1 MAYGFN
7 DGDQRRQSVRLAGRT
22 TPTPGSSSSSAAASS
37 QYPGGSQ
44 RQPRPTPRRNTGG
57 STAQKQT
64 GSAETRRRDG
74 AVASSGSRAQ
84 TQRRNRST
92 GQPQGTRPL
101 TGTGTRQ
108 RQTDVP
114 QLRRNGRRQ
123 PGIFVR
129 RPFSHP
135 QRGRSGVNS
144 RPVSRAGGGAPALP
158 FRRARIAL
166 CSIVACLVFLFLGSC
181 VSHGSAGLDPTTED
195 KLLMAPVAP
204 GYSFAFSTPRSQWQA
219 GTMPHIYQIDP
230 AWSELPYAGGTIRQ
244 NACGPTCLTMVY
256 VFKTGHTDMTPVDM
270 CALSEAGNYAP
281 TGATEWSF
289 MTNGAWQLGLN
300 GTELHVDRSSITQ
313 ALRSGAPIIAS
324 VRPGTFTSVGHYI
337 VLYGIDD
344 ADQIGVYDP
353 NSPSR
358 SARRWGVVEVLNEIE
373 VMWAYY

>member
-22 TPTPGSSSSSAAASS
+22 TPTPRSSSSSTAASP
-37 QYPGGSQ
+37 QYPNSSQ
-44 RQPRPTPRRNTGG
+44 RQPRPTPRQNT
-57 STAQKQT
+57 K
-64 GSAETRRRDG
+64 GSAAREQAANAAARKRDR
-74 AVASSGSRAQ
+74 AVASSRHSAQ
-84 TQRRNRST
+84 TERPNRSAD
-92 GQPQGTRPL
+92 QRQDTRSF
-101 TGTGTRQ
+101 TGTRQ

-114 QLRRNGRRQ
+114 QLRSSGRHQ

-129 RPFSHP
+129 RSFSCP
-135 QRGRSGVNS
+135 QSRRSGLSS
-144 RPVSRAGGGAPALP
+144 RSASRAGSGAPALP

-166 CSIVACLVFLFLGSC
+166 CSIIACLIFLFLGSC
-181 VSHGSAGLDPTTED
+181 ISHGSAGLDPTAED
-195 KLLMAPVAP
+195 KLLKAPVAP

-256 VFKTGHTDMTPVDM
+256 IYKTGHTDMTPVDM

-289 MTNGAWQLGLN
+289 MTIGAWQLGLN
-300 GTELHVDRSSITQ
+300 GTELHIDRSSIAQ

-337 VLYGIDD
+337 VLWGIDD
-344 ADQIGVYDP
+344 ADQVGVYDP
-353 NSPSR
+353 NSQSR

-373 VMWAYY
+373 AMWAYY

>member
-22 TPTPGSSSSSAAASS
+22 APTPRSSSSSAAASS

-44 RQPRPTPRRNTGG
+44 RQPRPTPRRKTGG

-108 RQTDVP
+108 RQTDMP

-129 RPFSHP
+129 RSFSHP
-135 QRGRSGVNS
+135 QRGRSGVSS

-353 NSPSR
+353 NSQMR